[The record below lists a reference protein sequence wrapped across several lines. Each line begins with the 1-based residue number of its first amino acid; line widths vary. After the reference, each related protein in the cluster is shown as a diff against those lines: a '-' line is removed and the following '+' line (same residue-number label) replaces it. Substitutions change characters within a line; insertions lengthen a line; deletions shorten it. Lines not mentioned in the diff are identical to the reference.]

1 MTGSQFIMALKNNYT
16 KNDDWKKIIKAL
28 QKDKK
33 LLSLLLNSISPI
45 LESKNLK
52 TDDIKKLLT
61 AKQVYPYSKLYNTS
75 NVSLAFFVIGGLSTS
90 NI

>member
-16 KNDDWKKIIKAL
+16 KNDDWKKIVHAL

-33 LLSLLLNSISPI
+33 LLHQLLNAIAPI

-52 TDDIKKLLT
+52 IDDIKKLLT
-61 AKQVYPYSKLYNTS
+61 SK
-75 NVSLAFFVIGGLSTS
+75 
-90 NI
+90 

>member
-1 MTGSQFIMALKNNYT
+1 MTGTNFIQALKGNKYT
-16 KNDDWKKIIKAL
+16 RNDDFKKIINAL
-28 QKDKK
+28 QSDKK

-61 AKQVYPYSKLYNTS
+61 AK
-75 NVSLAFFVIGGLSTS
+75 
-90 NI
+90 

>member
-16 KNDDWKKIIKAL
+16 KNDDWKKIVHAL

-52 TDDIKKLLT
+52 IDDIKKLLT
-61 AKQVYPYSKLYNTS
+61 SK
-75 NVSLAFFVIGGLSTS
+75 
-90 NI
+90 